1 MQAQWKSLTDNMA
14 KLGAAGAAVFATM
27 TYAIGKATQAFATQ
41 EAATKKLE
49 IAVTR
54 FAGAD
59 QRLLKQLKQTA
70 NELQDLTGIGNET
83 IEAIAGM
90 GLSMGI
96 AGNQIDKATKAMD
109 WLRRIGTAKPTPVI
123 IITGGDPAKFKA
135 RALAAGAAGFYQKS
149 EDPETLVAQ
158 IRQLLG
164 GAAPAP

>member
-1 MQAQWKSLTDNMA
+1 MALPTLEATVSLNTSKFESGIKKMQAQWKSLTDNMA

-54 FAGAD
+54 FAGSD

-70 NELQDLTGIGNET
+70 SELQDLTGIGNET

-96 AGNQIDKATKAMD
+96 AGNQIEFIS
-109 WLRRIGTAKPTPVI
+109 LFG
-123 IITGGDPAKFKA
+123 
-135 RALAAGAAGFYQKS
+135 
-149 EDPETLVAQ
+149 
-158 IRQLLG
+158 
-164 GAAPAP
+164 